1 MKVIAGIGNE
11 ETITG
16 MPVEAAA
23 EDSVA
28 VGVLPKLTPRIPI
41 TPLSGLR
48 HRQLDKLLPSLP
60 ALPVPSTDPSVVG
73 GRSVSHTSVSHSV
86 PTRRGNPKPLPS
98 QVGGPRFVESSIVRD
113 LHSMP
118 GPGQYAAPSSG
129 LGKQVSSF
137 FKSSRAARFAPPT
150 PPVHS
155 HRRGD
160 AADAR
165 RQAQVRLQRKM
176 GSGRRA
182 VEALVAMLDENG
194 DGMIRPA
201 ELERGLLSLGMPLS
215 KSDLQM
221 LFHLYDVNGDGVID
235 LREIAEAVRA

>member
-1 MKVIAGIGNE
+1 MKVIAGIGDE
-11 ETITG
+11 ETSTG
-16 MPVEAAA
+16 TPVE

-86 PTRRGNPKPLPS
+86 PTRRGHPKPLPS
-98 QVGGPRFVESSIVRD
+98 QIGGPRFVESSIVRD

-150 PPVHS
+150 PHVHS

-160 AADAR
+160 AADAS

-176 GSGRRA
+176 GNGRRA

-235 LREIAEAVRA
+235 LREIAEAVCA